1 MTNSLVSIIIPTYN
15 RVDLIQETL
24 ESILFQSYTNWE
36 CIIVDD
42 GSTDNTYEIVN
53 KYVIKD
59 GRFQYHKRPD
69 SRAKGANACRNYGF
83 EISKGAFINWFDD
96 DDLMHK
102 DKLLLQLKKLENS
115 NYDFNICQTAVFNK
129 VPNSKEVQLLHP
141 KIASNNPFEDF
152 MKREIVWLT
161 QAPLIKR
168 TFLESFD
175 YLFDEDLLAAQEW
188 EFFCRVLLKSTQ
200 YDTIDDVLVYN
211 RWHENRL
218 GLRKDFSNQRLY
230 HYYLARVKI
239 EKLLKKD
246 KGVSY
251 EDYFLKYYLSIFR
264 LLILNKEKNK
274 SQEIFE
280 ESIKKRISFKK
291 RIEIKLISTFYLIFG
306 KGYNLL
312 KRINYIHE

>member
-188 EFFCRVLLKSTQ
+188 EFFCRVLL
-200 YDTIDDVLVYN
+200 
-211 RWHENRL
+211 
-218 GLRKDFSNQRLY
+218 
-230 HYYLARVKI
+230 
-239 EKLLKKD
+239 
-246 KGVSY
+246 
-251 EDYFLKYYLSIFR
+251 
-264 LLILNKEKNK
+264 
-274 SQEIFE
+274 
-280 ESIKKRISFKK
+280 
-291 RIEIKLISTFYLIFG
+291 
-306 KGYNLL
+306 
-312 KRINYIHE
+312 